1 MRTVLN
7 VAAWML
13 VVFVAAVSAQVTIES
28 KASSAGFYGMGGFT
42 STSKVM
48 VQGDAKRSET
58 RLKFSGAIMKHFS
71 PKGTTIDITRLDKQ
85 LMWNF
90 NDKDKKYTET
100 TFAEMKELFESG
112 KSMYDM
118 PEQQE
123 QENPE
128 QEEMESEYEWQEPVV
143 EIKKTGET
151 ISISGI
157 KCDHYLAT
165 IMTIGTHKQTGK
177 LDTMLFKGN
186 FWNSPTTSSE
196 LQKAA
201 DFEKRLAE
209 ALGFDFSSDRGMAQF
224 MQAFKEQASQLQDS
238 MGEMKGYPLKMDM
251 EYTVTTN
258 AYAAEQAAAQEEE
271 SQESNDV
278 DVTDVGG
285 ALGGFFGKKISKMA
299 EKKVAP
305 KADGGNKMLFQS
317 SYEVTNIKTGNISAD
332 KFEVPSNYKLQ
343 GK

>member
-1 MRTVLN
+1 MRAVLN
-7 VAAWML
+7 VTALLL
-13 VVFVAAVSAQVTIES
+13 VVLFAAVSAQVTIES

-58 RLKFSGAIMKHFS
+58 QLKFTGAIMKHFS

-90 NDKDKKYTET
+90 TDQDKKYTET

-123 QENPE
+123 QEE
-128 QEEMESEYEWQEPVV
+128 IESEYEWQEPVIEV
-143 EIKKTGET
+143 KKTGET

-186 FWNSPTTSSE
+186 FWNSTITSSE

-238 MGEMKGYPLKMDM
+238 MGEIKGYPLKMDL

-258 AYAAEQAAAQEEE
+258 AYASEQAAAQEQE

-285 ALGGFFGKKISKMA
+285 ALGGFFGKKLSKMA

-305 KADGGNKMLFQS
+305 KSEGGNKMLFQS